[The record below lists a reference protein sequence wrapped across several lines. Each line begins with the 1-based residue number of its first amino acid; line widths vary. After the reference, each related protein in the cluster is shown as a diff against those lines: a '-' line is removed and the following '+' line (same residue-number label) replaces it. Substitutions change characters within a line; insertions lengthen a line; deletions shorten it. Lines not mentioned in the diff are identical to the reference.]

1 MLGGT
6 YLIESRI
13 GSGGGGIIYRARHI
27 RLNTD
32 VVVKQIKERVLGYLN
47 SRSEADV
54 LKNLK
59 HPRLPRVYDFIEDDS
74 AVYTVM
80 DFIPGA
86 SMDKVMKRTAR
97 FPQKDVLRWTLQL
110 ADALAYLHSM
120 TPPVVHSDIKPANI
134 MLMPDGGVCL
144 IDFNISLAFN
154 RALRTS
160 TGVSAGY
167 SPPEQYHDFTSYLS
181 KISPDGTPPP
191 TLLKVVGPG
200 AFGLGIDERSDIYSL
215 GATLYHFLTG
225 HKPQVNYGEIVPIA
239 WYDIELSEGF
249 RLILEKMLNLDPA
262 RRFQNGGEL
271 KKALENIREYDSEY
285 RAYRRKERS
294 RVLLFTGMLIAGLA
308 MTGTGFFAMQREKT
322 YAYNRA
328 LAQAE
333 ELIESEE
340 WSSAE
345 EALQE
350 AVKKCPE
357 RIEAYRAELLRLYR
371 SGNYEEALKY
381 GKDILENPS
390 YVLDN
395 EADQYELGMIL
406 DILGNACY
414 DTGDYASAAG
424 CFRQAVEKCSDSAAF
439 YRDYAAALAFAG
451 DPEKAGEILKEAEAL
466 GLGGLSLTMTR
477 GEISYVRGEFPEAGE
492 DFREVLR
499 KGDPDSPE
507 ERVMLRR
514 ALMFAADCAGREG
527 GWGEAAELLKSWSTV
542 PGVYSIA
549 AEEKLAECCSRQAAL
564 LQETDPAAA
573 AGLYE
578 EALGIFLSLKARG
591 MVTDVLLE
599 NTATL
604 YEQTGR
610 MKEAEETLLEF
621 AELFP
626 GDYRPYKRLALLEAD
641 VQQSLPNEQRN
652 YGRMREYYQEAVRL
666 FADQKEQDDAEMHV
680 LENMIRT
687 LEAGGWF

>member
-1 MLGGT
+1 MLIHIQDDIVRLQHCGLLDRMLRDKTTKNNIMWATDAYAHYGHD
-6 YLIESRI
+6 YERNEEIHSHLITGENI
-13 GSGGGGIIYRARHI
+13 DIIKTRARKEFEQQNQRTRKRAEVFTPMWICRFMIDKADEEWFGYPDVFFKGEEPVDEI
-27 RLNTD
+27 RFFEKRHTWQKYVDSKRLEITCGEAPYLMSRYD
-32 VVVKQIKERVLGYLN
+32 V
-47 SRSEADV
+47 
-54 LKNLK
+54 
-59 HPRLPRVYDFIEDDS
+59 
-74 AVYTVM
+74 
-80 DFIPGA
+80 
-86 SMDKVMKRTAR
+86 
-97 FPQKDVLRWTLQL
+97 
-110 ADALAYLHSM
+110 
-120 TPPVVHSDIKPANI
+120 
-134 MLMPDGGVCL
+134 
-144 IDFNISLAFN
+144 
-154 RALRTS
+154 
-160 TGVSAGY
+160 
-167 SPPEQYHDFTSYLS
+167 
-181 KISPDGTPPP
+181 
-191 TLLKVVGPG
+191 
-200 AFGLGIDERSDIYSL
+200 
-215 GATLYHFLTG
+215 AT
-225 HKPQVNYGEIVPIA
+225 GEIVPIA

-578 EALGIFLSLKARG
+578 EALGIFLSLKSRG

-652 YGRMREYYQEAVRL
+652 YGRMKEYYQEAVRL